1 MKLSKYYMPTLRE
14 VPADAEIPSHQLML
28 RAGMIRS
35 LSAGI
40 YSYLPLGY
48 RVIRK
53 VEQIVREEMDRSGA
67 LEVLMPAMQ
76 VADIWKESGRWEE
89 FGPLMVRFKD
99 RNERE
104 YCLGPT
110 HEEVIAD
117 IVRDEV
123 RSYKDLPFNLY
134 QIQTKVRDEIRPRF
148 GLMRAKEFIMKDAY
162 TLDCDEEGLDKAYQN
177 MYDAYVRVFERCG
190 LDTRVVEA
198 DSGAMGGSGSHEF
211 MVLAD
216 SGEDDLAFCSECDY
230 AANVERAEAAL
241 EISSVSPAADNP
253 ADSSLAANVSAEA
266 STVADGPAE
275 VSAGNSDYSPA
286 EATTSEA
293 EIEKVHTPDATTIED
308 LVDMIE
314 VSPGKMIKT
323 MAYIAD
329 DQPVVALV
337 RGDDQLNEVK
347 FRNYLGAIELRP
359 AHPDEFSEKFGSVA
373 GFIGPVDLPENIRIV
388 ADRRIQEL
396 DKAVTGA
403 NEKDYHLVN
412 VNPHRDIAKIEAF
425 TELRTVQAGDPC
437 PRCGGSLEIKSGI
450 EVGHIFK
457 LGTKYSS
464 NMGATY
470 LDENG
475 KAQPIVMGSYG
486 IGITRVAAAAVEQH
500 HDDRGI
506 VWPLPLAPFQIIIL
520 PLGNSDEVD
529 WAAEELYKELQEAGL
544 EVLLDDRDERA
555 GVKFNDAELIGI
567 PLRIT
572 IGSRSLENDEFE
584 VQIRR
589 TGKEFNI
596 DRSSACSKIE
606 KLLEE
611 IE

>member
-1 MKLSKYYMPTLRE
+1 MKLSNYYLPTLRE

-76 VADIWKESGRWEE
+76 IADIWKESGRWEE

-162 TLDCDEEGLDKAYQN
+162 TLDRDEEGLDKAYQN

-216 SGEDDLAFCSECDY
+216 SGEDDLAFCTDCDY
-230 AANVERAEAAL
+230 AANVERAEAGL
-241 EISSVSPAADNP
+241 EISSSGASASAADNDPAADE
-253 ADSSLAANVSAEA
+253 AAA
-266 STVADGPAE
+266 
-275 VSAGNSDYSPA
+275 
-286 EATTSEA
+286 
-293 EIEKVHTPDATTIED
+293 IEKVHTPDATTIED

-314 VSPGKMIKT
+314 VSPKKMIKT
-323 MAYIAD
+323 MAYVAD
-329 DQPVVALV
+329 DKPVVALI

-347 FRNYLGAIELRP
+347 FRNHLGAIELRP
-359 AHPDEFSEKFGSVA
+359 AHPDEFPERFGSVA
-373 GFIGPVDLPENIRIV
+373 GFIGPVDLPEDIKIV
-388 ADRRIQEL
+388 ADSRIQEL
-396 DKAVTGA
+396 EQAVTGA
-403 NEKDYHLVN
+403 NQKDYHLVN
-412 VNPHRDIAKIEAF
+412 VNPHRDIKEIEAF

-437 PRCGGSLEIKSGI
+437 PKCGGALEIKSGI

-464 NMGATY
+464 SMEATY

-475 KAQPIVMGSYG
+475 REQPIVMGSYG
-486 IGITRVAAAAVEQH
+486 IGVTRVAAAAVEQH
-500 HDDRGI
+500 HDERGI
-506 VWPLPLAPFQIIIL
+506 VWPLPLAPYQVIIL
-520 PLGNSDEVD
+520 PLGNSSEVSQ
-529 WAAEELYKELQEAGL
+529 AAEELYQELQDAGL

-572 IGSRSLENDEFE
+572 IGSRSLEKEEFE

-589 TGKEFNI
+589 SGEEFNI
-596 DRSSACSKIE
+596 DRSTASAEIK

-611 IE
+611 EIE

>member
-14 VPADAEIPSHQLML
+14 DPADAEIPSHKLML

-35 LSAGI
+35 LSAGV

-48 RVIRK
+48 RVVRK

-76 VADIWKESGRWEE
+76 IAEIWKESGRWEE

-162 TLDCDEEGLDKAYQN
+162 TLDIDEAGLDKAYQN

-190 LDTRVVEA
+190 LETRVVEA

-216 SGEDDLAFCSECDY
+216 SGEDQLAFCTDCDY
-230 AANVERAEAAL
+230 AANVERAQAGL
-241 EISSVSPAADNP
+241 EITPAARQS
-253 ADSSLAANVSAEA
+253 DSESSR
-266 STVADGPAE
+266 
-275 VSAGNSDYSPA
+275 
-286 EATTSEA
+286 
-293 EIEKVHTPDATTIED
+293 EKVHTPGATSIDE
-308 LVDMIE
+308 LVDMIDTGPE
-314 VSPGKMIKT
+314 KMIKT

-329 DQPVVALV
+329 DEPVVALV
-337 RGDDQLNEVK
+337 RADDQLNEIK
-347 FRNYLGAIELRP
+347 LRNYLGAIELRP
-359 AHPDEFSEKFGSVA
+359 AHPEEFPTEFNSVA
-373 GFIGPVDLPENIRIV
+373 GFIGPVGLPQNVRVV
-388 ADRRIQEL
+388 ADRRIQEMT
-396 DKAVTGA
+396 KAVTGA
-403 NEKDYHLVN
+403 NEKDYHYLQVD
-412 VNPHRDIAKIEAF
+412 PQQDIDEIEAF
-425 TELRTVQAGDPC
+425 TELRTVKPKDPC
-437 PRCGGSLEIKSGI
+437 PKCGEELEIKSGI

-457 LGTKYSS
+457 LGTKYSAS
-464 NMGATY
+464 MGATY
-470 LDENG
+470 LDEQG
-475 KAQPIVMGSYG
+475 KEKPIVMGSYG

-500 HDDRGI
+500 HDDKGI
-506 VWPLPLAPFQIIIL
+506 VWPMPLAPFQVIIL
-520 PLGNSDEVD
+520 PLGNSEEVYQ
-529 WAAEELYKELQEAGL
+529 AAEDLYQNLQQEGV

-572 IGSRSLENDEFE
+572 IGSRSLENNEYE

-589 TGKEFNI
+589 TGEEFNI
-596 DRSSACSKIE
+596 DCQGALERITA
-606 KLLEE
+606 LLTE
-611 IE
+611 ID

>member
-162 TLDCDEEGLDKAYQN
+162 TLDIDEEGLDKAYQN

-216 SGEDDLAFCSECDY
+216 SGEDDLAFCTECEY

-241 EISSVSPAADNP
+241 EISSPGTDATAAK
-253 ADSSLAANVSAEA
+253 AATNKAAGDPAEA
-266 STVADGPAE
+266 SADTSNNIA
-275 VSAGNSDYSPA
+275 ADA
-286 EATTSEA
+286 ATSKV

-308 LVDMIE
+308 LVNMIG
-314 VSPGKMIKT
+314 VSPEKMIKT

-347 FRNYLGAIELRP
+347 FRNHLKAVELRP
-359 AHPDEFSEKFGSVA
+359 AHPDEFPERFGSVA

-396 DKAVTGA
+396 EKAVTGA

-412 VNPHRDIAKIEAF
+412 VNPHRDIAEIEAF

-437 PRCGGSLEIKSGI
+437 PRCGGALEIKSGI

-464 NMGATY
+464 SMGATY

-506 VWPLPLAPFQIIIL
+506 VWPLPLAPFQVIIL
-520 PLGNSDEVD
+520 PLGNSDDVGR
-529 WAAEELYKELQEAGL
+529 AAEELYEDLQDAGL
-544 EVLLDDRDERA
+544 EVLLDDRNERA

-589 TGKEFNI
+589 SGKEFNI
-596 DRSSACSKIE
+596 DRSSACSEIE
-606 KLLEE
+606 NLLEE